1 MTPILWNPAKRIR
14 TVDIILGLGVTFLV
28 AFLFFLPVG
37 FFEATQCKL
46 YDFGL
51 KIRGSSPTPK
61 EVTIVAID
69 DSSVAQIGRW
79 PWPRTKV
86 AQLIN
91 RLSEAGAKLIAFDI
105 VFLPAEAERSA
116 GNDRLLGEATS
127 RAGNVLYPFYFSM
140 GKSKGEKKKTEIP
153 PQIMNTSLLLFD
165 DPKKF
170 FDFPP
175 PSGVEV
181 IVPIPEICQGAKA
194 LGHINL
200 LPDPDGK
207 VRWDPLIIEYAGQYY
222 PSFSLQIATSALNLT
237 RGDITVR
244 VGRSLNLGQK
254 KIPTNPQG
262 MMLLNYY
269 GGNQTFPY
277 HSGADILSGKTSA
290 NTFRGKIVLV
300 GVTAAGTSA
309 GAQDFMATPFSQ
321 KFPGVEKHA
330 HEVAAILEGRFIARP
345 PWAPFGEFG
354 LVLLIGVLL
363 SFLLPRVRPA
373 FQLFFSLGLLL
384 ALGGLMI
391 WALWQGIWVR
401 IFFPGLL
408 VVLQYILVTARGTP
422 VGQRES
428 VPGMVFTRVAG
439 RVGGP
444 PTGEDRTVHLKAGGP
459 AHKIGRYEILGE
471 LGHGAMGVVFKGR
484 DPIIDRLVAI
494 KTIRFDRLY
503 EDQEIQS
510 LQERFF
516 KEAQAAGKI
525 THPNIITIF
534 DVGEEDGLSYIAME
548 YVEGESLSRYTSKD
562 HLLPVEEVLT
572 IITEIAEAL
581 DFAHQRGIVHR
592 DIKPANIMRTLEG
605 QVKVMDFGIAKLPD
619 STLTQTGSI
628 LGTPSY
634 MSPEQINGQAID
646 GRSDLF
652 AVGCV
657 LYELLT
663 GMKAFQGETF
673 PALMNQITQG
683 VPLPPS
689 AQNPAVAPACDEI
702 IGKALAKNPQE
713 RYQRGKDM
721 AKALRKAFQESRK
734 TSP

>member
-1 MTPILWNPAKRIR
+1 
-14 TVDIILGLGVTFLV
+14 
-28 AFLFFLPVG
+28 
-37 FFEATQCKL
+37 
-46 YDFGL
+46 
-51 KIRGSSPTPK
+51 
-61 EVTIVAID
+61 
-69 DSSVAQIGRW
+69 
-79 PWPRTKV
+79 
-86 AQLIN
+86 
-91 RLSEAGAKLIAFDI
+91 
-105 VFLPAEAERSA
+105 
-116 GNDRLLGEATS
+116 
-127 RAGNVLYPFYFSM
+127 
-140 GKSKGEKKKTEIP
+140 
-153 PQIMNTSLLLFD
+153 MNSSLLLFD

-175 PSGVEV
+175 PSGVE
-181 IVPIPEICQGAKA
+181 IILPIPEICQGAKS

-222 PSFSLQIATSALNLT
+222 PSFSLQIAASALNLT
-237 RGDITVR
+237 RGDVTVH

-277 HSGADILSGKTSA
+277 HSCADILSGKTSA

-300 GVTAAGTSA
+300 GVTAAGV
-309 GAQDFMATPFSQ
+309 QDFINTPFSQ

-373 FQLFFSLGLLL
+373 FQLFLSVALLL

-391 WALWQGIWVR
+391 WALRQGIWVR

-408 VVLQYILVTARGTP
+408 VALQYVLVTARGTP
-422 VGQRES
+422 AGQRES
-428 VPGMVFTRVAG
+428 VPGMVYTRLASG
-439 RVGGP
+439 VGEQ
-444 PTGEDRTVHLKAGGP
+444 PTEEDRTVHLKAGAP
-459 AHKIGRYEILGE
+459 THKIGRYEILGE

-503 EDQEIQS
+503 EDREIQS
-510 LQERFF
+510 LKERFF

-525 THPNIITIF
+525 THPNIVTIF

-562 HLLPVEEVLT
+562 HLLPAEEVLT
-572 IITEIAEAL
+572 LITEVAEAL
-581 DFAHQRGIVHR
+581 DFAHRRGIVHR

-605 QVKVMDFGIAKLPD
+605 QVKVMDFGIAKLPN
-619 STLTQTGSI
+619 STLTQTGFI

-652 AVGCV
+652 SVGCV

-663 GMKAFQGETF
+663 GMKPFRGETF
-673 PALMNQITQG
+673 PALVNQITQG

-689 AQNPAVAPACDEI
+689 VQNPAVAPACDEI
-702 IGKALAKNPQE
+702 VGKALAKNLQE

-734 TSP
+734 NPP